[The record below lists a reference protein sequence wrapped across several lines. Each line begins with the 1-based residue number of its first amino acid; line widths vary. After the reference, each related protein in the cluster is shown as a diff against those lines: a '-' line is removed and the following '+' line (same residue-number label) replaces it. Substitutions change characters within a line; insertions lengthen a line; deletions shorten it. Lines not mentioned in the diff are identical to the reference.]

1 MFAADKHL
9 LHRLLAL
16 KTTIFQPTDD
26 QEATRSWRNF
36 DE

>member
-26 QEATRSWRNF
+26 QETHVPGGI
-36 DE
+36 